1 MLGQSLAIA
10 SVWLHGLCLWVAWH
24 SAEAPG
30 CVETAAGCYLFPQS
44 LERCAL
50 NRSAH
55 IWAWPPEHLR
65 VHRMEERSL
74 WNKCKLDCKQQHS
87 CARDRLRP
95 PAPERSPREKVLSNF
110 QWLQTV
116 PRVTEILITRSPC
129 GKWGAWSIFTQISL
143 TKVDI
148 IGFKT
153 KLKPGLAAH
162 TCNLALGGWGRGS
175 GIILRD
181 TASSSPVWSNETLSP
196 PQHTQKNQI
205 KSLHWSHLAAF
216 LFVGRSCLRPNVWS
230 VWFLL

>member
-1 MLGQSLAIA
+1 MKIWIIKKMTARRHFFSFKLRSRTEQSVCQSYKNQLTVDTRAA
-10 SVWLHGLCLWVAWH
+10 SCWASLWPLLLSGSTGCVSGLRDIVQRHQA
-24 SAEAPG
+24 
-30 CVETAAGCYLFPQS
+30 VETAVGCYLFPQS

-55 IWAWPPEHLR
+55 VWAWPPEHLR

-129 GKWGAWSIFTQISL
+129 GKWGAWSIFIQISL

-148 IGFKT
+148 
-153 KLKPGLAAH
+153 
-162 TCNLALGGWGRGS
+162 
-175 GIILRD
+175 
-181 TASSSPVWSNETLSP
+181 
-196 PQHTQKNQI
+196 
-205 KSLHWSHLAAF
+205 
-216 LFVGRSCLRPNVWS
+216 
-230 VWFLL
+230 